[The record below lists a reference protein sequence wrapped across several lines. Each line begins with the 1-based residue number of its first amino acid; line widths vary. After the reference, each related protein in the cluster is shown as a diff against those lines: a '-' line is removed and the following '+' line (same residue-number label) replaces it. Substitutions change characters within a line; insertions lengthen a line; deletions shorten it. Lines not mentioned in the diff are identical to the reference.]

1 MQENKRWTENISLI
15 SSKVVSADQSQNRI
29 QDGQTEQQSESR
41 MRLTALLGFMAGIL
55 TTISFVPQV
64 LHAWRSKRCDDLS
77 WGMLLTF
84 SGGVVLWLI
93 YGIRLWAMPV
103 IVANAVTLA
112 LLLIIMALKARYTT
126 R

>member
-1 MQENKRWTENISLI
+1 
-15 SSKVVSADQSQNRI
+15 
-29 QDGQTEQQSESR
+29 
-41 MRLTALLGFMAGIL
+41 MRLTSLLGFIAGAL

-64 LHAWRSKRCDDLS
+64 VHAWRSKSCDDLS

-84 SGGVVLWLI
+84 SGGVVLWLV
-93 YGIRLWAMPV
+93 YGIRLRAMPI

-112 LLLIIMALKARYTT
+112 LLLAIMTLKARYAA

>member
-1 MQENKRWTENISLI
+1 
-15 SSKVVSADQSQNRI
+15 
-29 QDGQTEQQSESR
+29 
-41 MRLTALLGFMAGIL
+41 MRLTSLLGFIAGIL

-64 LHAWRSKRCDDLS
+64 LHAWRSKSCDDLS

-84 SGGVVLWLI
+84 SGGVVLWLV
-93 YGIRLWAMPV
+93 YGIRLRAMPI

-112 LLLIIMALKARYTT
+112 LLLIIMALKTRYTA

>member
-1 MQENKRWTENISLI
+1 
-15 SSKVVSADQSQNRI
+15 
-29 QDGQTEQQSESR
+29 
-41 MRLTALLGFMAGIL
+41 MRLTTLLGFMAGIL

-93 YGIRLWAMPV
+93 YGIRLWAMPI

-112 LLLIIMALKARYTT
+112 LLLAIMALKARYTT

>member
-1 MQENKRWTENISLI
+1 
-15 SSKVVSADQSQNRI
+15 
-29 QDGQTEQQSESR
+29 

-84 SGGVVLWLI
+84 SGGVVLWLF

-112 LLLIIMALKARYTT
+112 LLLVIMALKARYAS
-126 R
+126 RG